1 MQNFKIISDSSCDL
15 PESYLKELEIALVPY
30 YVSFDTVTYFKE
42 IVELKPREFY
52 EKIVSQNLFPKT
64 SLPPIQD
71 YIDVFE
77 MYLKQGM
84 DVICMCLTTKF
95 SGSFQSAINARNI
108 LLETYPNR
116 RIEVFDTI
124 QATGGQGLV
133 VYEAA
138 RMQKAGYT
146 LDELIEKLNR
156 LKSTA
161 KINFT
166 VDSLEHLQKG
176 GRIGKASALAG
187 TILNI
192 KPIIVVENG
201 ELIPNSKVRG
211 RKKAIKTIIDMTVSE
226 IGAEK
231 EKYQLC
237 LINAYRFEDIQ
248 LVKETLEK
256 DYGFSILEPVFDVG
270 VTIGTHAGPTA
281 IGICYIKK
289 FEYLDK

>member
-15 PESYLKELEIALVPY
+15 PESYLKELEVTLVPY
-30 YVSFDTVTYFKE
+30 YVTFDTVTYLKE
-42 IVELKPREFY
+42 IEELKPREFY
-52 EKIVSQNLFPKT
+52 EKIMSQNLFPKT

-77 MYLKQGM
+77 KYLKQDM

-138 RMQKAGYT
+138 RMQKAGYS
-146 LDELIEKLNR
+146 LDALIEKLNR

-192 KPIIVVENG
+192 KPIIIVQNG
-201 ELIPNSKVRG
+201 ELLPANKVRG
-211 RKKAIKTIIDMTVSE
+211 HKKAIKTIIDMTVSE

-231 EKYQLC
+231 EKYQVC
-237 LINAYRFEDIQ
+237 LINAARSDDAQVLKSVLEEDF
-248 LVKETLEK
+248 
-256 DYGFSILEPVFDVG
+256 GFSILEPVFDIG

-289 FEYLDK
+289 FEYLD